1 MQKKLTL
8 TSKSTLEALR
18 YLIFLFFLNSIFSQQ
33 NFLNNEDIWNF
44 EFEQKIYKSIYHF
57 KSKSYYST
65 IEINNSEKKSK
76 IVLRSYETGEIVDV
90 ILDSSSSA
98 KIPFF
103 TNYSFSNNERKII
116 LETNSYPLYRRSKLA
131 EYYIYD
137 TQNNDIGYVFNGLI
151 QEPFFSPDG
160 EKVAFI
166 YNRNLYIKFLKTN
179 IIKQITFTGSENVLN
194 GLADWVYEEE
204 FGMVRAFDWNKD
216 SDNLAYIVFDETNV
230 PQYSMQIF
238 GNNLYPFQ
246 YNFKYPK
253 AGEINSSLD
262 LKIYNLA
269 SEKTNSV
276 DLSINTNDYYYIPRL
291 KFSSFS
297 NKLYIQSLNRLQNT
311 LTLSTYELGSGKI
324 KKIFSEKDETYV
336 DVQEKL
342 FLLDD
347 ENFFWLSDRSGFN
360 HIYLVQND
368 GKSLKQITS
377 GNWDVAKLLGFN
389 NTTIYY
395 SSSEDNSTERVIYSI
410 GLNGKNKK
418 AISPKAGFN
427 GASFTSNYKYFIHT
441 FEDKDTPLIYSLRDS
456 KNGKL
461 IRKILDNK
469 ALLEKLSP
477 FNLSYKDISK
487 ITINNQEFNMWM
499 IKPNNFNPKKKYP
512 LLIYQYSGP
521 GSQEVENRWSSNRDL
536 WHQMLAQKG
545 YVIACLDGRG
555 TGFKGKKFKKITYG
569 QLAKYETED
578 QISFAKYLSKF
589 PYIDKSRIGIWGWSY
604 GGLIS
609 TNCILKGNEIFSL
622 AIAVAPVTNW
632 RFYDTI
638 YTERFMGLPKDN
650 PEGYDLNS
658 PLNFAHLL
666 EGDYLLIHG
675 SADDNVHLQNTMR
688 MVEELIQNNKQ
699 FEWMIY
705 PDKNHG
711 IYGGNS
717 SIHLYNKMTT
727 FIEDKL

>member
-1 MQKKLTL
+1 M
-8 TSKSTLEALR
+8 R

-57 KSKSYYST
+57 KSKNYYST

-76 IVLRSYETGEIVDV
+76 IVLRSYETGEIIDV

-137 TQNNDIGYVFNGLI
+137 TQNNDISYVFNGLI

-166 YNRNLYIKFLKTN
+166 YNRNLFIKFLKTN
-179 IIKQITFTGSENVLN
+179 IIKQITFTGSENLLN

-216 SDNLAYIVFDETNV
+216 SDNIAYIVFDETNV

-253 AGEINSSLD
+253 AGEINSSLE

-311 LTLSTYELGSGKI
+311 FTLSTYDLSSGKI

-336 DVQEKL
+336 DIQEKL
-342 FLLDD
+342 FLLDN
-347 ENFFWLSDRSGFN
+347 ENFFWISDRSGFN
-360 HIYLVQND
+360 HIYLVEND

-395 SSSEDNSTERVIYSI
+395 SSSEDNSTERVIYRI
-410 GLNGKNKK
+410 GINGKNKK

-499 IKPNNFNPKKKYP
+499 IKPNNFNPQKKYP

-589 PYIDKSRIGIWGWSY
+589 PYIDKNRIGIWGWSY

>member
-1 MQKKLTL
+1 M
-8 TSKSTLEALR
+8 R
-18 YLIFLFFLNSIFSQQ
+18 YLTFLFFLNCVFSQQ
-33 NFLNNEDIWNF
+33 NLLNNEDIWNY
-44 EFEQKIYKSIYHF
+44 EFEQKIYNSIYHF
-57 KSKSYYST
+57 KTKNYYST
-65 IEINNSEKKSK
+65 IETNQNQKKSK

-103 TNYSFSNNERKII
+103 TNYFFSKDERKII

-131 EYYIYD
+131 EYYIYN
-137 TQNNDIGYVFNGLI
+137 TENDEINYIFNGLI

-166 YNRNLYIKFLKTN
+166 YNRNLYIKFLKKN
-179 IIKQITFTGSENVLN
+179 VIKQITFTGSENILN
-194 GLADWVYEEE
+194 GIADWVYEEE
-204 FGMVRAFDWNKD
+204 FGTVRAFDWNKD
-216 SDNLAYIVFDETNV
+216 SNNLAYVVFDETNV
-230 PQYSMQIF
+230 PQYSMKIF

-253 AGEINSSLD
+253 AGEVNSNLD
-262 LKIYNLA
+262 LKIYNLEK
-269 SEKTNSV
+269 EKTNSV
-276 DLSINTNDYYYIPRL
+276 VLNKNADDYYYIPRL
-291 KFSSFS
+291 KFSTHT
-297 NKLYIQSLNRLQNT
+297 NKLFIQSLNRLQNK
-311 LTLSTYELGSGKI
+311 LLLSTYNLDLGII
-324 KKIFSEKDETYV
+324 KTVFEEKDDTYV
-336 DVQEKL
+336 DIQQKL
-342 FLLDD
+342 FLL
-347 ENFFWLSDRSGFN
+347 ENDNFLWISDRSGFD
-360 HIYLVQND
+360 HIYLVQNE
-368 GKSLKQITS
+368 GKNLKQITR
-377 GNWDVAKLLGFN
+377 GNWDVAKLLGIN

-395 SSSEDNSTERVIYSI
+395 SSTEDNSTERVIYTIS
-410 GLNGKNKK
+410 LNGKNKK
-418 AISPKAGFN
+418 AISPKTGFN

-441 FEDKDTPLIYSLRDS
+441 FEDKKTPLIYSLRES
-456 KNGKL
+456 KSGKL
-461 IRKILDNK
+461 VREILDNNE
-469 ALLEKLSP
+469 LLEKIHA
-477 FNLSYKDISK
+477 FNLSYKDFSK
-487 ITINNQEFNMWM
+487 INLNGEELNMWM
-499 IKPNNFNPKKKYP
+499 IKPPNFNPQKKYP

-536 WHQMLAQKG
+536 WHQMLAQKDFI
-545 YVIACLDGRG
+545 IACLDGRG
-555 TGFKGKKFKKITYG
+555 TGFKGKKFKKMTYR

-589 PYIDKSRIGIWGWSY
+589 SYIDKDRIGIWGWSY

-609 TNCILKGNEIFSL
+609 TNCILKGNDIFSL

-688 MVEELIQNNKQ
+688 MVEELIQEDKQ

-711 IYGGNS
+711 IYGGNT
-717 SIHLYNKMTT
+717 SIHLYNKMTN
-727 FIEDKL
+727 FIEKKL

>member
-1 MQKKLTL
+1 M
-8 TSKSTLEALR
+8 R
-18 YLIFLFFLNSIFSQQ
+18 YIIFLLIINGLQAQQ

-44 EFEQKIYKSIYHF
+44 EFEPKVYESIYHF
-57 KSKSYYST
+57 KTKNHYST
-65 IEINNSEKKSK
+65 IEINRAQKKSK
-76 IVLRSYETGEIVDV
+76 IVLRSYETGEVIDV

-103 TNYSFSNNERKII
+103 TNYFFSSDERKIL

-137 TQNNDIGYVFNGLI
+137 THNDQINYIFNGLI
-151 QEPFFSPDG
+151 QEPLISPDG
-160 EKVAFI
+160 EKVAFV
-166 YNRNLYIKFLKTN
+166 YNRNLYVKFLKTN
-179 IIKQITFTGSENVLN
+179 VVKQITFTGSDNILN
-194 GLADWVYEEE
+194 GIADWVYEEE
-204 FGMVRAFDWNKD
+204 FGLVRAFDWDKD
-216 SDNLAYIVFDETNV
+216 SNNLAFIVFDETNV
-230 PQYSMQIF
+230 PQYSMKIF

-253 AGEINSSLD
+253 AGENNSIVD
-262 LKIYNLA
+262 LKIYNLT
-269 SEKTNSV
+269 SDKINSI
-276 DLSINTNDYYYIPRL
+276 DLIGESNDYYYIPRL
-291 KFSSFS
+291 KFSAFS
-297 NKLYIQSLNRLQNT
+297 NKLYIQSLNRLQNR
-311 LTLSTYELGSGKI
+311 LVLSAIDNSSGMI
-324 KKIFSEKDETYV
+324 KAVFEEKSNTYV
-336 DVQEKL
+336 DIQEKIL
-342 FLLDD
+342 FLENDD
-347 ENFFWLSDRSGFN
+347 FLWVSDRSGFD
-360 HIYLVQND
+360 HIYLVQNE
-368 GKSLKQITS
+368 GKNLKQITS

-389 NTTIYY
+389 NNTIYY
-395 SSSEDNSTERVIYSI
+395 SSTEDNSTERVIYSI

-418 AISPKAGFN
+418 AISPKTGFN

-441 FEDKDTPLIYSLRDS
+441 FEDKNTPLIYSLRDS
-456 KNGKL
+456 KSGKL
-461 IRKILDNK
+461 IRKILDNDE
-469 ALLEKLSP
+469 LLAKLSS
-477 FNLSYKDISK
+477 FNLPYKDFFK
-487 ITINNQEFNMWM
+487 IKINQVEFNMWM
-499 IKPNNFNPKKKYP
+499 IKPANFNPKKKYP

-545 YVIACLDGRG
+545 FIIACLDGRG
-555 TGFKGKKFKKITYG
+555 TGFKGKNFKKITYG
-569 QLAKYETED
+569 QLAKYETQD

-589 PYIDKSRIGIWGWSY
+589 PYIDEDRIGIWGWSY

-609 TNCILKGNEIFSL
+609 TNCILKGSEVFSL

-638 YTERFMGLPKDN
+638 YTERFMGLPKNN
-650 PEGYDLNS
+650 PGGYDSNS

-666 EGDYLLIHG
+666 EGEYLLIHG

-688 MVEELIQNNKQ
+688 MVEELIQENKQ

-711 IYGGNS
+711 IYGGNT

-727 FIEDKL
+727 FIETKL

>member
-1 MQKKLTL
+1 M
-8 TSKSTLEALR
+8 R
-18 YLIFLFFLNSIFSQQ
+18 YIIFLLIINGLQAQQ

-44 EFEQKIYKSIYHF
+44 EFEPKVYESIYHF
-57 KSKSYYST
+57 KTKNHYST
-65 IEINNSEKKSK
+65 IEINRAQKKSK
-76 IVLRSYETGEIVDV
+76 IVLRSYETGEVIDV

-103 TNYSFSNNERKII
+103 TNYFFSSDERKIL

-137 TQNNDIGYVFNGLI
+137 THNDQINYIFNGLI
-151 QEPFFSPDG
+151 QEPLFSPDG
-160 EKVAFI
+160 EKVAFV
-166 YNRNLYIKFLKTN
+166 YNRNLYVKFLKTN
-179 IIKQITFTGSENVLN
+179 VVKQITFTGSDNILN
-194 GLADWVYEEE
+194 GIADWVYEEE
-204 FGMVRAFDWNKD
+204 FGLVRAFDWDKD
-216 SDNLAYIVFDETNV
+216 SNNLAFIVFDETNV
-230 PQYSMQIF
+230 PQYSMKIF

-253 AGEINSSLD
+253 AGENNSIVD
-262 LKIYNLA
+262 LKIYNLT
-269 SEKTNSV
+269 SDKINSI
-276 DLSINTNDYYYIPRL
+276 DLIGESNDYYYIPRL
-291 KFSSFS
+291 KFSAFS
-297 NKLYIQSLNRLQNT
+297 NKLYIQSLNRLQNR
-311 LTLSTYELGSGKI
+311 LVLSAIDNSSGMI
-324 KKIFSEKDETYV
+324 KAVFEEKSNTYV
-336 DVQEKL
+336 DIQEKIL
-342 FLLDD
+342 FLENDD
-347 ENFFWLSDRSGFN
+347 FLWVSDRSGFD
-360 HIYLVQND
+360 HIYLVQNE
-368 GKSLKQITS
+368 GKNLKQITS

-389 NTTIYY
+389 NNTIYY
-395 SSSEDNSTERVIYSI
+395 SSTEDNSTERVIYSI

-418 AISPKAGFN
+418 AISPKTGFN

-441 FEDKDTPLIYSLRDS
+441 FEDKNTPLIYSLRDS
-456 KNGKL
+456 KSGKL
-461 IRKILDNK
+461 IRKILDNDE
-469 ALLEKLSP
+469 LLAKLSS
-477 FNLSYKDISK
+477 FNLPYKDFFK
-487 ITINNQEFNMWM
+487 IKINQVEFNMWM
-499 IKPNNFNPKKKYP
+499 IKPANFNPKKKYP

-545 YVIACLDGRG
+545 FIIACLDGRG
-555 TGFKGKKFKKITYG
+555 TGFKGKNFKKITYG
-569 QLAKYETED
+569 QLAKYETQD

-589 PYIDKSRIGIWGWSY
+589 PYIDEDRIGIWGWSY

-609 TNCILKGNEIFSL
+609 TNCILKGSEVFSL

-638 YTERFMGLPKDN
+638 YTERFMGLPKNN
-650 PEGYDLNS
+650 PGGYDSNS

-666 EGDYLLIHG
+666 EGEYLLIHG

-688 MVEELIQNNKQ
+688 MVEELIQENKQ

-711 IYGGNS
+711 IYGGNT

-727 FIEDKL
+727 FIETKL

>member
-1 MQKKLTL
+1 M
-8 TSKSTLEALR
+8 R
-18 YLIFLFFLNSIFSQQ
+18 YIIFLLIINGLQAQQ

-44 EFEQKIYKSIYHF
+44 EFEPKVYESLYHF
-57 KSKSYYST
+57 KTKNHYST
-65 IEINNSEKKSK
+65 IEINRAQKKSK
-76 IVLRSYETGEIVDV
+76 IVLRSYETGEVIDV

-103 TNYSFSNNERKII
+103 TNYFFSSDERKIL

-137 TQNNDIGYVFNGLI
+137 THNDQINYIFNGLI
-151 QEPFFSPDG
+151 QEPLISPDG
-160 EKVAFI
+160 EKVAFV
-166 YNRNLYIKFLKTN
+166 YNRNLYVKFLKTN
-179 IIKQITFTGSENVLN
+179 VVKQITFTGSDNILN
-194 GLADWVYEEE
+194 GIADWVYEEE
-204 FGMVRAFDWNKD
+204 FGLVRAFDWDKD
-216 SDNLAYIVFDETNV
+216 SNNLAFIVFDETNV
-230 PQYSMQIF
+230 PQYSMKIF

-253 AGEINSSLD
+253 AGENNSIVD
-262 LKIYNLA
+262 LKIYNLT
-269 SEKTNSV
+269 SDKINSI
-276 DLSINTNDYYYIPRL
+276 DLIGESNDYYYIPRL
-291 KFSSFS
+291 KFSAFS
-297 NKLYIQSLNRLQNT
+297 NKLYIQSLNRLQNR
-311 LTLSTYELGSGKI
+311 LVLSAIDNSSGMI
-324 KKIFSEKDETYV
+324 KAVFEEKSNTYV
-336 DVQEKL
+336 DIQEKIL
-342 FLLDD
+342 FLENDD
-347 ENFFWLSDRSGFN
+347 FLWVSDRSGFD
-360 HIYLVQND
+360 HIYLVQNE
-368 GKSLKQITS
+368 GKNLKQITS

-389 NTTIYY
+389 NNTIYY
-395 SSSEDNSTERVIYSI
+395 SSTEDNSTERVIYSI

-418 AISPKAGFN
+418 AISPKTGFN

-441 FEDKDTPLIYSLRDS
+441 FEDKNTPLIYSLRDS
-456 KNGKL
+456 KSGKL
-461 IRKILDNK
+461 IRKILDNDE
-469 ALLEKLSP
+469 LLAKLSS
-477 FNLSYKDISK
+477 FNLPYKDFFK
-487 ITINNQEFNMWM
+487 IKINQVEFNMWM
-499 IKPNNFNPKKKYP
+499 IKPANFNPKKKYP

-545 YVIACLDGRG
+545 FIIACLDGRG
-555 TGFKGKKFKKITYG
+555 TGFKGKNFKKITYG
-569 QLAKYETED
+569 QLAKYETQD

-589 PYIDKSRIGIWGWSY
+589 PYIDEDRIGIWGWSY

-609 TNCILKGNEIFSL
+609 TNCILKGSEVFSL

-638 YTERFMGLPKDN
+638 YTERFMGLPKNN
-650 PEGYDLNS
+650 PGGYDSNS

-666 EGDYLLIHG
+666 EGEYLLIHG

-688 MVEELIQNNKQ
+688 MVEELIQENKQ

-711 IYGGNS
+711 IYGGNT

-727 FIEDKL
+727 FIETKL

>member
-1 MQKKLTL
+1 M
-8 TSKSTLEALR
+8 R
-18 YLIFLFFLNSIFSQQ
+18 YLTFLFFLNCVFSQQ
-33 NFLNNEDIWNF
+33 NLLNNEDIWNYK
-44 EFEQKIYKSIYHF
+44 FEQKIYKSIYHF
-57 KSKSYYST
+57 KTKNYYST
-65 IEINNSEKKSK
+65 IETNHNQKKSK

-103 TNYSFSNNERKII
+103 TNYFFSKDERKII

-131 EYYIYD
+131 EYYIYN
-137 TQNNDIGYVFNGLI
+137 TENDEISYIFNGLI

-166 YNRNLYIKFLKTN
+166 HNRNLYIKFLKN
-179 IIKQITFTGSENVLN
+179 NVIKQITFTGSENILN
-194 GLADWVYEEE
+194 GIADWVYEEE

-216 SDNLAYIVFDETNV
+216 SNNLAYVVFDETNV
-230 PQYSMQIF
+230 PQYSMKIF

-253 AGEINSSLD
+253 AGEVNSNLD
-262 LKIYNLA
+262 LKIYNLEN
-269 SEKTNSV
+269 EKTNSV
-276 DLSINTNDYYYIPRL
+276 FLNKNANDYYYIPRL
-291 KFSSFS
+291 KFSTHT
-297 NKLYIQSLNRLQNT
+297 NKLFIQSLNRLQNK
-311 LTLSTYELGSGKI
+311 LLLSTYNLDLGII
-324 KKIFSEKDETYV
+324 KTVFEEKNDTYV
-336 DVQEKL
+336 DIQQKL
-342 FLLDD
+342 FLL
-347 ENFFWLSDRSGFN
+347 ENDNFLWISDRSGFD
-360 HIYLVQND
+360 HIYLVQNE
-368 GKSLKQITS
+368 GKKLKQITR
-377 GNWDVAKLLGFN
+377 GDWDVAKLLGIN

-395 SSSEDNSTERVIYSI
+395 SSTEDNSTERVIYTIS
-410 GLNGKNKK
+410 LNGKNKK
-418 AISPKAGFN
+418 AISPKTGFN

-441 FEDKDTPLIYSLRDS
+441 FEDKNTPLIYSLRDS
-456 KNGKL
+456 KSGKL
-461 IRKILDNK
+461 VREILDNNE
-469 ALLEKLSP
+469 LLEKINP
-477 FNLSYKDISK
+477 FNLSYKDFSK
-487 ITINNQEFNMWM
+487 INLNGEELNMWM
-499 IKPNNFNPKKKYP
+499 IKPPNFNPKKKYP

-536 WHQMLAQKG
+536 WHKMLAQKDFI
-545 YVIACLDGRG
+545 IACLDGRG
-555 TGFKGKKFKKITYG
+555 TGFKGKKFKKMTYR

-589 PYIDKSRIGIWGWSY
+589 SYIDKDRIGIWGWSY

-609 TNCILKGNEIFSL
+609 TNCILKGNDIFSL
-622 AIAVAPVTNW
+622 AIAVAPVTSW

-688 MVEELIQNNKQ
+688 MVEELIQEDKQ

-711 IYGGNS
+711 LYGGNT
-717 SIHLYNKMTT
+717 SIHLYNKMAN
-727 FIEDKL
+727 FIEKKL

>member
-1 MQKKLTL
+1 M
-8 TSKSTLEALR
+8 R
-18 YLIFLFFLNSIFSQQ
+18 YLTFLFFLNCVFSQQ
-33 NFLNNEDIWNF
+33 NLLNNEDIWNY
-44 EFEQKIYKSIYHF
+44 EFEQKSYKSIYHF
-57 KSKSYYST
+57 KTKNYYST
-65 IEINNSEKKSK
+65 IEISHNQKKSK
-76 IVLRSYETGEIVDV
+76 IVLRSYETGKIVEV

-103 TNYSFSNNERKII
+103 TNYFFSADERKII

-137 TQNNDIGYVFNGLI
+137 TQNDEISYVFNGLI

-166 YNRNLYIKFLKTN
+166 YNRNLYIKFLKN
-179 IIKQITFTGSENVLN
+179 NVIKQITFTGSENILN
-194 GLADWVYEEE
+194 AIADWVYEEE
-204 FGMVRAFDWNKD
+204 FGMVRAFDWDKD
-216 SDNLAYIVFDETNV
+216 SNNLAYVVFDETNV
-230 PQYSMQIF
+230 PEYSMKIF

-253 AGEINSSLD
+253 AGEVNSSLD
-262 LKIYNLA
+262 LKIYNLE
-269 SEKTNSV
+269 SDKSNRV
-276 DLSINTNDYYYIPRL
+276 DFSKNLNDYYYIPRL
-291 KFSSFS
+291 KFSPFS
-297 NKLYIQSLNRLQNT
+297 NKLYIQSLNRLQNK
-311 LTLSTYELGSGKI
+311 LTLSTYNLDLGII
-324 KKIFSEKDETYV
+324 KTVFEEKDDTYV
-336 DVQEKL
+336 DIQQKL
-342 FLLDD
+342 FLLKNDS
-347 ENFFWLSDRSGFN
+347 FLWLSDRSGFD
-360 HIYLVQND
+360 HIYLVENE
-368 GKSLKQITS
+368 GKNLKQITR
-377 GNWDVAKLLGFN
+377 GNWDVAKLLGIN

-395 SSSEDNSTERVIYSI
+395 SSTEDNSIERVIYSI
-410 GLNGKNKK
+410 SLNGKNKK
-418 AISPKAGFN
+418 AISPKTGFN

-441 FEDKDTPLIYSLRDS
+441 FEDKNTPLIYSLRDS
-456 KNGKL
+456 KSGKL
-461 IRKILDNK
+461 VRKILDNNE
-469 ALLEKLSP
+469 LLEKINP
-477 FNLSYKDISK
+477 FNLSYKDFSK
-487 ITINNQEFNMWM
+487 INLNGEELNMWM
-499 IKPNNFNPKKKYP
+499 IKPPNFNPKKKYP

-536 WHQMLAQKG
+536 WHQMLAQKDFI
-545 YVIACLDGRG
+545 IACLDGRG
-555 TGFKGKKFKKITYG
+555 TGFKGKKFKKMTYR

-589 PYIDKSRIGIWGWSY
+589 SYIDKDRIGIWGWSY

-609 TNCILKGNEIFSL
+609 TNSILKGNDIFSL

-650 PEGYDLNS
+650 SEGYDLNS

-688 MVEELIQNNKQ
+688 MVEELIQEDKQ

-711 IYGGNS
+711 IYGGNT
-717 SIHLYNKMTT
+717 SIHLYNKMTN
-727 FIEDKL
+727 FIEKKL